1 MFKDAGF
8 ALRLKVRFDWHRL
21 NVEMSPAGVVHSVE
35 GCAFCSYECGF
46 ARFSEP
52 LWKASRL

>member
-35 GCAFCSYECGF
+35 GRAILLICVWLCTIF
-46 ARFSEP
+46 
-52 LWKASRL
+52 